1 MHSGIKILKIFAH
14 SFEKSTY
21 TSLSTNESIQRG
33 WLGNI
38 SVQLA
43 TGYVIFRLTKT
54 RYHNRDIK
62 RLFFLNFKNSFIL
75 LCKGKFNVSTSFLK
89 FPDVSVLKNIYLA
102 THKKSRIWC
111 L

>member
-21 TSLSTNESIQRG
+21 TSLSTNEFIQRG

-43 TGYVIFRLTKT
+43 TGYVI
-54 RYHNRDIK
+54 
-62 RLFFLNFKNSFIL
+62 L
-75 LCKGKFNVSTSFLK
+75 L
-89 FPDVSVLKNIYLA
+89 D
-102 THKKSRIWC
+102 
-111 L
+111 